1 MTMDVQLTADQKAFA
16 RHAIETGR
24 IHHENEV
31 VQEALALW
39 ENRERTRLEMIAMLD
54 IAEDSLARG
63 EGRVITEQSM
73 MDLASEVKQRGRARF
88 VAEQTSRR

>member
-39 ENRERTRLEMIAMLD
+39 ENRERARLEMIAMLD
-54 IAEDSLARG
+54 VAEDSLARG

-73 MDLASEVKQRGRARF
+73 MDLASEVKQSGRARF

>member
-24 IHHENEV
+24 IHHENDV

-39 ENRERTRLEMIAMLD
+39 EDRERARLQILATLD
-54 IAEDSLARG
+54 IAEASLARG
-63 EGRVITEQSM
+63 KGRVITEQSM
-73 MDLASEVKQRGRARF
+73 MDLAIEVKQRGRARF
-88 VAEQTSRR
+88 VAKQTSRS